1 MNHPPV
7 APALATDDV
16 ADASAAPDRGPDR
29 PLRILHLT
37 AGSDAGGLSTY
48 IFRLCDAMHRQG
60 HRVAVAGER
69 GAWHWLF
76 ENAPFPWIEVPLK
89 GSPLKLWQ
97 CHNMLRRY
105 LQANPVDVLHTHY
118 RRATLVA
125 RALQY
130 HRNLPILY
138 SVHLSH
144 ITIAGP
150 RRWLSDFGDHTHCAA
165 TEAKF
170 WLMQEARVPP
180 KKITYIPHGIEPSK
194 WPVADDATRA
204 AARRSLGLNA
214 DDRVA
219 VYVGRL
225 DTPKNE
231 RWVIDVADHARH
243 SIPNLKILMAGDGP
257 HEMQVRKRIAAD
269 NLQDRVILL
278 GHCNPLIAYQAADAL
293 LLPSA
298 REGFSLVCAEAMS
311 VGVPVLRT
319 RTSGTRELI
328 IEDVTGR
335 SVPINRDDFIAGAV
349 DFLIDLP
356 ALRRMGAAAAEHVR
370 MHFTFELQLARTLD
384 LYRSLACKA

>member
-1 MNHPPV
+1 MTRPNNGEPPER
-7 APALATDDV
+7 L
-16 ADASAAPDRGPDR
+16 S
-29 PLRILHLT
+29 ILHLL
-37 AGSDAGGLSTY
+37 AGSDAGGLSRY
-48 IFRLCDAMHRQG
+48 VFDLCSALHAQG

-89 GSPLKLWQ
+89 GSPLKLFKS
-97 CHNMLRRY
+97 HNVLRRY
-105 LQANPVDVLHTHY
+105 ILANPVHVLHTHY
-118 RRATLVA
+118 RRATIVA

-130 HRNLPILY
+130 HRKLPILY

-170 WLMQEARVPP
+170 WLVQEARVPA
-180 KKITYIPHGIEPSK
+180 KKITYIPHGIDPAK
-194 WPVADDATRA
+194 WPLADEATRL
-204 AARRSLGLNA
+204 AARQKLGLQP

-219 VYVGRL
+219 LYVGRL

-231 RWVIDVADHARH
+231 RWVIDVAEQARH
-243 SIPNLKILMAGDGP
+243 TIPNLKVLMAGDGP
-257 HEMQVRKRIAAD
+257 HESQVRKRIAAD
-269 NLQDRVILL
+269 NLGDRVMLL
-278 GHCNPLIAYQAADAL
+278 GHCNPLTAYQAADAL

-335 SVPINRDDFIAGAV
+335 SVPINRDQFIAEAV
-349 DFLIDLP
+349 DFLSDLP
-356 ALRRMGAAAAEHVR
+356 ALRKMGAAAADHVR
-370 MHFTFELQLARTLD
+370 KNFTFDLQLARTID
-384 LYRSLACKA
+384 LYRSLACRR

>member
-1 MNHPPV
+1 MTRANNE
-7 APALATDDV
+7 
-16 ADASAAPDRGPDR
+16 APDR
-29 PLRILHLT
+29 LSILHLL
-37 AGSDAGGLSTY
+37 AGSDAGGLSRY
-48 IFRLCDAMHRQG
+48 VFDLCSALHAQG

-89 GSPLKLWQ
+89 GSPLKLWKS
-97 CHNMLRRY
+97 HNVLRRY
-105 LQANPVDVLHTHY
+105 IMQNPVHVLHTHY
-118 RRATLVA
+118 RRATIVA

-130 HRNLPILY
+130 HRKLPILY

-170 WLMQEARVPP
+170 WLMQDARVPA
-180 KKITYIPHGIEPSK
+180 KKITYIPHGIDPAK
-194 WPVADDATRA
+194 WPLADDAGRL
-204 AARRSLGLNA
+204 AARQQLGLKP

-219 VYVGRL
+219 IYVGRL

-231 RWVIDVADHARH
+231 RWVIDVAEQARH

-257 HEMQVRKRIAAD
+257 HESQVRKRIAAD
-269 NLQDRVILL
+269 NLGDRVILL
-278 GHCNPLIAYQAADAL
+278 GHCNPLLAYQAADAL

-335 SVPINRDDFIAGAV
+335 SVPINRDQFIAEAI
-349 DFLIDLP
+349 DFLSDLP
-356 ALRRMGAAAAEHVR
+356 ALRRMGAAAAAHVR
-370 MHFTFELQLARTLD
+370 QNFTFDLQLARTID
-384 LYRSLACKA
+384 LYRNLACKR

>member
-1 MNHPPV
+1 MTRGNGEP
-7 APALATDDV
+7 
-16 ADASAAPDRGPDR
+16 PDR
-29 PLRILHLT
+29 LSILHLL
-37 AGSDAGGLSTY
+37 AGSDAGGLSRY
-48 IFRLCDAMHRQG
+48 VFDVCSALHAAG

-76 ENAPFPWIEVPLK
+76 EKAPFPWIEVPLK
-89 GSPLKLWQ
+89 GSPLQLFKS
-97 CHNMLRRY
+97 HNVLRRY
-105 LQANPVDVLHTHY
+105 ILANPVHVLHTHY
-118 RRATLVA
+118 RRATIVA

-130 HRNLPILY
+130 HRKLPILY

-170 WLMQEARVPP
+170 WLVQEARVPA
-180 KKITYIPHGIEPSK
+180 KKITYIPHGIDPAK
-194 WPVADDATRA
+194 WPRADDATRL
-204 AARRSLGLNA
+204 AARQQLGLNA

-231 RWVIDVADHARH
+231 RWVIDVADAARH
-243 SIPNLKILMAGDGP
+243 SIPNLKVLMAGDGP
-257 HEMQVRKRIAAD
+257 HESQVRKRIAAD
-269 NLQDRVILL
+269 NLADRVILL
-278 GHCNPLIAYQAADAL
+278 GHCNPLTAYQAADAL

-335 SVPINRDDFIAGAV
+335 SVPINRDQFIAEAV
-349 DFLIDLP
+349 DFLSDLP
-356 ALRRMGAAAAEHVR
+356 ALRKMGAAAAEHVR
-370 MHFTFELQLARTLD
+370 KNFAFDLQLARTID
-384 LYRSLACKA
+384 LYRSLACRR

>member
-1 MNHPPV
+1 MTRANNGEPPKR
-7 APALATDDV
+7 L
-16 ADASAAPDRGPDR
+16 S
-29 PLRILHLT
+29 ILHLL
-37 AGSDAGGLSTY
+37 AGSDAGGLSRY
-48 IFRLCDAMHRQG
+48 VFDLCSALHAQG

-89 GSPLKLWQ
+89 GSPLKLFKS
-97 CHNMLRRY
+97 HNVLRRY
-105 LQANPVDVLHTHY
+105 ILANPVHVLHTHY
-118 RRATLVA
+118 RRATIVA

-130 HRNLPILY
+130 HRKLPILY

-170 WLMQEARVPP
+170 WLVQEARVPA
-180 KKITYIPHGIEPSK
+180 KKITYIPHGIDPVK
-194 WPVADDATRA
+194 WPRADEATRL
-204 AARRSLGLNA
+204 AARQKLGLQP

-219 VYVGRL
+219 LYVGRL

-231 RWVIDVADHARH
+231 RWVIDVAEQARH
-243 SIPNLKILMAGDGP
+243 TIPNLKILMAGDGP
-257 HEMQVRKRIAAD
+257 HESQVRKRIAAD
-269 NLQDRVILL
+269 NLGDRVMLL
-278 GHCNPLIAYQAADAL
+278 GHCNPLTAYQAADAL

-335 SVPINRDDFIAGAV
+335 SVPINRDQFIAEAV
-349 DFLIDLP
+349 DFLSDLP
-356 ALRRMGAAAAEHVR
+356 ALRKMGAAASEHVR
-370 MHFTFELQLARTLD
+370 TNFTFDLQLARTID
-384 LYRSLACKA
+384 LYRSLACRR

>member
-1 MNHPPV
+1 MTRPGN
-7 APALATDDV
+7 AER
-16 ADASAAPDRGPDR
+16 PDR
-29 PLRILHLT
+29 LSILHLL
-37 AGSDAGGLSTY
+37 AGSDPGGLSRY
-48 IFRLCDAMHRQG
+48 VFDLCSALHAQG

-89 GSPLKLWQ
+89 GSPLKLWKS
-97 CHNMLRRY
+97 HNVLRRY
-105 LQANPVDVLHTHY
+105 ITQNPVHVLHTHY
-118 RRATLVA
+118 RRATIVA

-130 HRNLPILY
+130 HRKLPILY

-170 WLMQEARVPP
+170 WLMQEARVPA
-180 KKITYIPHGIEPSK
+180 KKITYIPHGIDPAK
-194 WPVADDATRA
+194 WPLADEPTSL
-204 AARRSLGLNA
+204 AARQQLGLKP

-219 VYVGRL
+219 VYAGRL

-231 RWVIDVADHARH
+231 RWVIDVADQARH
-243 SIPNLKILMAGDGP
+243 TIPNLKILMAGDGP
-257 HEMQVRKRIAAD
+257 HESQVRKRIAAD
-269 NLQDRVILL
+269 NLGDRVILL
-278 GHCNPLIAYQAADAL
+278 GHCNPLTAYQAADAL

-335 SVPINRDDFIAGAV
+335 SVPINRDQFIAEAI
-349 DFLIDLP
+349 DFLSDLP
-356 ALRRMGAAAAEHVR
+356 ALRRLGAAASEHVR
-370 MHFTFELQLARTLD
+370 KHFTFDLQLARTID
-384 LYRSLACKA
+384 LYRGLACKR

>member
-1 MNHPPV
+1 MTRANNGEPPKR
-7 APALATDDV
+7 L
-16 ADASAAPDRGPDR
+16 S
-29 PLRILHLT
+29 ILHLL
-37 AGSDAGGLSTY
+37 AGSDAGGLSRY
-48 IFRLCDAMHRQG
+48 VFDLCSALHAQG

-89 GSPLKLWQ
+89 GSPLKLFKS
-97 CHNMLRRY
+97 HNVLRRY
-105 LQANPVDVLHTHY
+105 ILANPVHVLHTHY
-118 RRATLVA
+118 RRATIVA

-130 HRNLPILY
+130 HRKLPILY

-170 WLMQEARVPP
+170 WLVQEARVPA
-180 KKITYIPHGIEPSK
+180 KKITYIPHGIDPAK
-194 WPVADDATRA
+194 WPRADEATRL
-204 AARRSLGLNA
+204 AARQKLGLQP

-219 VYVGRL
+219 LYVGRL

-231 RWVIDVADHARH
+231 RWVIDVAEQARH
-243 SIPNLKILMAGDGP
+243 TIPNLKILMAGDGP
-257 HEMQVRKRIAAD
+257 HESQVRKRIAAD
-269 NLQDRVILL
+269 NLGDRVMLL
-278 GHCNPLIAYQAADAL
+278 GHCNPLTAYQAADAL

-335 SVPINRDDFIAGAV
+335 SVPINRDQFIAEAV
-349 DFLIDLP
+349 DFLSDLP
-356 ALRRMGAAAAEHVR
+356 ALRKMGAAASEHVR
-370 MHFTFELQLARTLD
+370 TNFTFDLQLARTID
-384 LYRSLACKA
+384 LYRSLACRR

>member
-1 MNHPPV
+1 MTRAGNGEP
-7 APALATDDV
+7 
-16 ADASAAPDRGPDR
+16 PDR
-29 PLRILHLT
+29 LSILHLL
-37 AGSDAGGLSTY
+37 AGSDAGGLSRY
-48 IFRLCDAMHRQG
+48 VFDLCSALHAQG

-76 ENAPFPWIEVPLK
+76 ERAPFPWIEVPLK
-89 GSPLKLWQ
+89 GSPLKLWKS
-97 CHNMLRRY
+97 HNVLRRY
-105 LQANPVDVLHTHY
+105 IQQNPVHVLHTHY
-118 RRATLVA
+118 RRATIVA

-130 HRNLPILY
+130 HRKLPILY

-170 WLMQEARVPP
+170 WLMQEARVPA
-180 KKITYIPHGIEPSK
+180 KKITYIPHGIDPLK
-194 WPVADDATRA
+194 WPVASDEARLF
-204 AARRSLGLNA
+204 ARRQLGLKP

-231 RWVIDVADHARH
+231 RWVIDVAHQARH
-243 SIPNLKILMAGDGP
+243 TIPNLKILMAGDGP
-257 HEMQVRKRIAAD
+257 HESQVRKRIAAD
-269 NLQDRVILL
+269 NLGDRVILL
-278 GHCNPLIAYQAADAL
+278 GHCDPLQAYQAADAL

-335 SVPINRDDFIAGAV
+335 SVPINRDQFIGEA
-349 DFLIDLP
+349 I
-356 ALRRMGAAAAEHVR
+356 
-370 MHFTFELQLARTLD
+370 
-384 LYRSLACKA
+384 

>member
-1 MNHPPV
+1 MTRANNE
-7 APALATDDV
+7 
-16 ADASAAPDRGPDR
+16 APDR
-29 PLRILHLT
+29 LSILHLL
-37 AGSDAGGLSTY
+37 AGSDAGGLSRY
-48 IFRLCDAMHRQG
+48 VFDLCSALHAQG

-89 GSPLKLWQ
+89 GSPLKLWKS
-97 CHNMLRRY
+97 HNVLRRY
-105 LQANPVDVLHTHY
+105 IMQNPVHVLHTHY
-118 RRATLVA
+118 RRATIVA

-130 HRNLPILY
+130 HRKLPILY

-170 WLMQEARVPP
+170 WLMQDARVPA
-180 KKITYIPHGIEPSK
+180 KKITYIPHGIDPAK
-194 WPVADDATRA
+194 WPLADDAARL
-204 AARRSLGLNA
+204 AARQQLGLKP

-219 VYVGRL
+219 IYVGRL

-231 RWVIDVADHARH
+231 RWVIDVAEQARH

-257 HEMQVRKRIAAD
+257 HESQVRKRIAAD
-269 NLQDRVILL
+269 NLGDRVILL
-278 GHCNPLIAYQAADAL
+278 GHCNPLLAYQAADAL

-335 SVPINRDDFIAGAV
+335 SVPINRDQFIAEAI
-349 DFLIDLP
+349 DFLSDLP
-356 ALRRMGAAAAEHVR
+356 ALRRMGAAAAAHVR
-370 MHFTFELQLARTLD
+370 QNFTFDLQLARTID
-384 LYRSLACKA
+384 LYRNLACKR

>member
-1 MNHPPV
+1 MTRANG
-7 APALATDDV
+7 D
-16 ADASAAPDRGPDR
+16 APDR
-29 PLRILHLT
+29 LSILHLL
-37 AGSDAGGLSTY
+37 AGSDAGGLSRY
-48 IFRLCDAMHRQG
+48 VFDMCSALHAQG

-89 GSPLKLWQ
+89 GSPLKLWKS
-97 CHNMLRRY
+97 HNVLRRY
-105 LQANPVDVLHTHY
+105 IMANPVHVLHTHY
-118 RRATLVA
+118 RRATIVA

-130 HRNLPILY
+130 HRKLPILY

-170 WLMQEARVPP
+170 WLVQDARVPA
-180 KKITYIPHGIEPSK
+180 KKITYIPHGIEPAK
-194 WPVADDATRA
+194 WPIADEATRLKARA
-204 AARRSLGLNA
+204 ALGLKP

-231 RWVIDVADHARH
+231 RWVIDVAEHGRH
-243 SIPNLKILMAGDGP
+243 TIPNLKILMAGDGP
-257 HEMQVRKRIAAD
+257 HESQVRKRIAAD
-269 NLQDRVILL
+269 NLGDRVILL
-278 GHCNPLIAYQAADAL
+278 GHTDPLQVYQAADAL

-335 SVPINRDDFIAGAV
+335 SVPINRDQFIAESI
-349 DFLIDLP
+349 DFLSDLP
-356 ALRRMGAAAAEHVR
+356 ALRRMGAAAAQHVR
-370 MHFTFELQLARTLD
+370 ANFTFDRQVARTID
-384 LYRSLACKA
+384 LYRTLACKR

>member
-1 MNHPPV
+1 MTRATNGEPPER
-7 APALATDDV
+7 L
-16 ADASAAPDRGPDR
+16 S
-29 PLRILHLT
+29 ILHLL
-37 AGSDAGGLSTY
+37 AGSDAGGLSRY
-48 IFRLCDAMHRQG
+48 VFDLCSALHAQG

-89 GSPLKLWQ
+89 GSPLKLFKS
-97 CHNMLRRY
+97 HNVLRRY
-105 LQANPVDVLHTHY
+105 ILANPVHVLHTHY
-118 RRATLVA
+118 RRATIVA

-130 HRNLPILY
+130 HRKLPILY

-170 WLMQEARVPP
+170 WLVQEARVPA
-180 KKITYIPHGIEPSK
+180 KKITYIPHGIDPAK
-194 WPVADDATRA
+194 WPRADEATRL
-204 AARRSLGLNA
+204 AARQKLGLNP

-231 RWVIDVADHARH
+231 RWVIDVAEQARH
-243 SIPNLKILMAGDGP
+243 TIPNLKILMAGDGP
-257 HEMQVRKRIAAD
+257 HESQVRKRIAAD
-269 NLQDRVILL
+269 NLGDRVILL
-278 GHCNPLIAYQAADAL
+278 GHCNPLAAYQAADAL

-335 SVPINRDDFIAGAV
+335 SVPINRDQFIAEAV
-349 DFLIDLP
+349 DFLSDLA
-356 ALRRMGAAAAEHVR
+356 ALRRMGAAAADHVR
-370 MHFTFELQLARTLD
+370 HHFTFDLQLARTID
-384 LYRSLACKA
+384 LYRSLACKR

>member
-1 MNHPPV
+1 MTRANNE
-7 APALATDDV
+7 
-16 ADASAAPDRGPDR
+16 APDR
-29 PLRILHLT
+29 LSILHLL
-37 AGSDAGGLSTY
+37 AGSDAGGLSRY
-48 IFRLCDAMHRQG
+48 VFDLCSALHAQG

-89 GSPLKLWQ
+89 GSPLKLWKS
-97 CHNMLRRY
+97 HNVLRRY
-105 LQANPVDVLHTHY
+105 IMQNPVHVLHTHY
-118 RRATLVA
+118 RRATIVA

-130 HRNLPILY
+130 HRKLPILY

-170 WLMQEARVPP
+170 WLMQDARVPA
-180 KKITYIPHGIEPSK
+180 KKITYIPHGIDPAK
-194 WPVADDATRA
+194 WPLADDAARL
-204 AARRSLGLNA
+204 AARQQLGLKP

-219 VYVGRL
+219 IYVGRL

-231 RWVIDVADHARH
+231 RWVIDVAEQARH

-257 HEMQVRKRIAAD
+257 HESQVRKRIAAD
-269 NLQDRVILL
+269 NLGDRVILL
-278 GHCNPLIAYQAADAL
+278 GHCNPLLAYQAADAL

-335 SVPINRDDFIAGAV
+335 SVPINRDQFIAEAI
-349 DFLIDLP
+349 DFLSDLP
-356 ALRRMGAAAAEHVR
+356 ALRRMGAAAAAHVR
-370 MHFTFELQLARTLD
+370 QNFTFDLQLARTMD
-384 LYRSLACKA
+384 LYRNLACKR